1 MKPGVDVLVGPGC
14 PIEFLRVCMRYVYV
28 YVYVYVSHLLMLH
41 CGVLRHGVLYCG
53 AVWLDVVWCIVL

>member
-28 YVYVYVSHLLMLH
+28 YVYVSHLLMLH
-41 CGVLRHGVLYCG
+41 CGVLYCG